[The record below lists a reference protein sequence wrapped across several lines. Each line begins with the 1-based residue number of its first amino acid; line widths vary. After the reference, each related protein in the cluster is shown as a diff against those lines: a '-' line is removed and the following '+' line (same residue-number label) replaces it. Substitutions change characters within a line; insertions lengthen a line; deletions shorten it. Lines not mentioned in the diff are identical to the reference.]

1 MGTTA
6 SILRR
11 LRAPGAWPFTVAG
24 VSLLLASIFIF
35 FRLGRAQQI
44 AGMVAFVFLGLGI
57 AFGIIGKISPS
68 RARLIWRLLILL
80 ALGLIVVE
88 SIFLSRRGAPPP
100 PAEPVSKVSN
110 EDFMQFAGTLALA
123 KRYAADTNVP
133 PLLQATL
140 DEPVNK
146 EISFTAPKA
155 GDYRLAVQM
164 ADTPFVTYAQHESDY
179 LSLVGVGR
187 TVGQTFRVTDRITQL
202 TGIRIKLESRSLPNN
217 MPATS
222 VPDKPLIVSFRP
234 LIAEG
239 EPTNTAE
246 IELPPTEAGLNDAWR
261 WATLPF
267 EVDLSQGGN
276 RSFIVEF
283 TSESEIIGWALAHV
297 TSSFQGKNDFY
308 ADGEL
313 LVNREVYKPGGDL
326 VFEILGRNEQ
336 SSVPEVLV
344 DKTLLSLKVVDED
357 AQWFLSQPIS
367 LREGAEHK
375 LVVRSSNP
383 HISFYGFVFV
393 QEQAPVEKGED
404 ETEKVR

>member
-11 LRAPGAWPFTVAG
+11 LQAPGVWPFTVAG
-24 VSLLLASIFIF
+24 VSLFLASIFIF

-88 SIFLSRRGAPPP
+88 SVFLSRRGAPPP
-100 PAEPVSKVSN
+100 LAESVPEVSN

-123 KRYAADTNVP
+123 KRHAADTNVP
-133 PLLQATL
+133 PLLQATP
-140 DEPVNK
+140 DEPVNR

-164 ADTPFVTYAQHESDY
+164 ADAPFVAYAQHESDY

-261 WATLPF
+261 WVTLPF
-267 EVDLSQGGN
+267 EANVSQGGN

-283 TSESEIIGWALAHV
+283 TSASEIIGWALAHV

-308 ADGEL
+308 SDGEL
-313 LVNREVYKPGGDL
+313 LINRGVYKPGGDL

-344 DKTLLSLKVVDED
+344 DETLLSLKGVDED

-383 HISFYGFVFV
+383 HISFYSFVFV
-393 QEQAPVEKGED
+393 QEQAPVE
-404 ETEKVR
+404 VR